1 MAYVAVTGGKEAIE
15 HSNRL
20 IKYYRVK
27 NGNDLSVDMIKIRWG
42 V

>member
-27 NGNDLSVDMIKIRWG
+27 MEMI
-42 V
+42 